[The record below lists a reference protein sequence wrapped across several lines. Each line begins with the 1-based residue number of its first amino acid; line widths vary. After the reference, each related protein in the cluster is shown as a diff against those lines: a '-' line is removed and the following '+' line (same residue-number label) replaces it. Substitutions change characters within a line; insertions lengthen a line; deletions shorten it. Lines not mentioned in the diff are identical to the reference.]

1 MKTTISTDMK
11 LSSKIRKRIK
21 HEIHKSLGTNV
32 CALHKIKIGTHESHT
47 SNIFTKI
54 EGEDPTVIFNDIIT
68 LGTNYL
74 FCMIVN
80 RRTKQKIFFLIDIGN
95 PLYISEKN
103 QIIMF
108 NAEKEIVIN
117 VKWKLKFLW
126 QRSRR
131 KTQKSR
137 SLNFF

>member
-21 HEIHKSLGTNV
+21 HEIHKSLGANV

-117 VKWKLKFLW
+117 VK
-126 QRSRR
+126 
-131 KTQKSR
+131 
-137 SLNFF
+137 